1 MPEVEDKPELDPK
14 KQEEFLATAR
24 RRFTAAAEE
33 EKSLRA
39 KFIDDLR
46 FASPDGDEQWDEQVK
61 QQRNAAGRPT
71 LAFPRCHT
79 FVQQVSNQARQ
90 QKPSIKISP
99 RLDQDQDT
107 ADVYEGLAR
116 YIQYTSSAEMAYETA
131 IEYSAGASF
140 GYYRFLTEYADDDSD
155 DLNLIVVPV
164 LDPTQVYGILIPA
177 CFNRKPMWGF
187 VVEDMPKEEYRAQY
201 PESQLGA
208 SLNWDEAAK
217 GAEGWIGEDTVRI
230 AEYWTVEEKKQKD
243 KGRPQYEVKFCK
255 INGVEVLP
263 GSETDWLGSSIP
275 IISVLGKQMIV
286 NGKPQLSSVVR
297 PQKAAQQLINYSKSR
312 IAETLSIAPVSPFM
326 AAIGQIE
333 GQEAAWMAMNKSLT
347 PVLFYKPT
355 DVNGQMVPPPA
366 RQVYEPPIQSLSA
379 FVAQEVDDMK
389 ATTGIYDASLGANGN
404 ETSGKAIQ
412 ARQVQGSMSTMH
424 FLDNLGR
431 SLKKGGEMIVEL
443 IPKIYDAAREI
454 QILGEDEEPRIVKVN
469 QDYADKNGK
478 KKRHD
483 LRKEKFVPIISM
495 APTYDSKRLET
506 FNTLQTLVQAAPNL
520 LPIFGDVMFKNSDMA
535 GGDIVADRFKRN
547 LPPNLQDKPG
557 EDAIPPQAQQQI
569 QQLTQHLQAINQ
581 AAQEQEKALGQLHFE
596 KTAKI
601 VEHQG
606 KMEEIAA
613 KAQADMALEDKKLLA
628 AITVAEI
635 STKSQ
640 ILSEREAALNDLE
653 SQLHSQAHDLALQKD
668 EQAHAQQLAAQQH
681 QQGLEAS
688 AQGADQQSQQSA
700 QDAAQSQAQQEAQAQ
715 QPQEGE

>member
-1 MPEVEDKPELDPK
+1 MQDEEKTELNPRNT
-14 KQEEFLATAR
+14 EEFLATAR
-24 RRFTAAAEE
+24 RRFSSAAEE
-33 EKSLRA
+33 EKELRA

-46 FASPDGDEQWDEQVK
+46 YASPDGDEQWDEQVK

-99 RLDQDQDT
+99 RIDQDQDT

-131 IEYSAGASF
+131 IEYSAGGSF
-140 GYYRFLTEYADDDSD
+140 GYYRFLTEYAEDDSD

-164 LDPTQVYGILIPA
+164 LDPLQVYGVLIPA
-177 CFNRKPMWGF
+177 CFDRKPMWAF
-187 VVEDMPKEEYRAQY
+187 VIEDMPKEEYKAQY
-201 PESQLGA
+201 PDSELA
-208 SLNWDEAAK
+208 SLDWTEAATR
-217 GAEGWIGEDTVRI
+217 ADGWIGEDTVRI
-230 AEYWTVEEKKQKD
+230 AEYWTVDKKQD
-243 KGRPQYEVKFCK
+243 KTKRKPKYSVKFCK
-255 INGVEVLP
+255 INGVEVLE

-286 NGKPQLSSVVR
+286 NGKPQLFSVVR

-326 AAIGQIE
+326 AAEGQIE
-333 GQEAAWMAMNKSLT
+333 GHESQWMAMNKALT

-355 DVNGQMVPPPA
+355 DVNGRLLEKPA
-366 RQVYEPPIQSLSA
+366 RQVYEPPIQSLSE
-379 FVAQEVDDMK
+379 FVAQEVEDMK
-389 ATTGIYDASLGANGN
+389 ATTGIFDASLGANGN

-443 IPKIYDAAREI
+443 IPKIYDGARDI
-454 QILGEDEEPRIVKVN
+454 QILGEDEEPRIAKIN
-469 QDYADKNGK
+469 QDYAENGK

-483 LRKEKFVPIISM
+483 LTKEKFVPIISM
-495 APTYDSKRLET
+495 APTFDSKRLET

-535 GGDIVADRFKRN
+535 GADIVADRFKKQ
-547 LPPNLQDKPG
+547 LPPNLQGDSKEAP
-557 EDAIPPQAQQQI
+557 IPPQAQAQI
-569 QQLTQHLQAINQ
+569 QQLTQHLQAINA
-581 AAQEQEKALGQLHFE
+581 AAQEQEKQLGQLQFE

-606 KMEEIAA
+606 RMQEIQA
-613 KAQADMALEDKKLLA
+613 KLQADMTMEEKRIQGQ
-628 AITVAEI
+628 ITVAEI
-635 STKSQ
+635 STKAQ
-640 ILSEREAALNDLE
+640 ILSEREAAVNELE
-653 SQLHSQAHDLALQKD
+653 AQLHDQAHDVAM
-668 EQAHAQQLAAQQH
+668 AAQQH
-681 QQGLEAS
+681 QQ
-688 AQGADQQSQQSA
+688 AQQMADQQAQNQSQLTAQQGSQQ
-700 QDAAQSQAQQEAQAQ
+700 QGLAAQQAEQQQQAQAQ
-715 QPQEGE
+715 QPDQSSGE